1 MSRFWGY
8 LSAIMVAILFGVWYS
23 LDKILL
29 GYLHPLVLAAMVYT
43 LASMLLLLIRI
54 SPLNSPLLEVMHCQ
68 SKVETHITG
77 KNYVT
82 LFLTAICGAVMAPA
96 LYLSGLDQ
104 ITAVNAALLCNVE
117 ILFIIILGVL
127 FLKETVKAKDILGFA
142 FLLLGAVFLSTNN
155 LQGISFQ
162 QNLGGSILVI
172 LACFFW
178 SMDTTLTKFLSN
190 KRDLFLL
197 TGIKCGVGGLIL
209 VIMSLFM
216 GLSFNLPLNAV
227 PLLLFVS
234 LGCMSSSMLLIY
246 IAIREIG
253 STRTGSIFS
262 TSSLFGAIVAFL
274 ILGEPLGIFQLFFGL
289 LMFAG
294 ILILYKEVNKD

>member
-54 SPLNSPLLEVMHCQ
+54 SPLNSPLLEVMHRQ

-172 LACFFW
+172 SACFFW